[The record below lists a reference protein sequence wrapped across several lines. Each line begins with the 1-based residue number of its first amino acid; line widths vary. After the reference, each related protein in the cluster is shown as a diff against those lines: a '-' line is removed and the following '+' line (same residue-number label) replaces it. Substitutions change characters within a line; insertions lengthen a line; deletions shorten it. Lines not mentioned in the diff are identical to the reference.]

1 MLNLATLIFN
11 IIQVSPIPEFCSFQI
26 CRTEIGN
33 FVKTESHG
41 ELGLDQ
47 EKLFHYQ
54 VFYIWRKDRLTGSFC
69 SLSTILSKLNKPFIL
84 LWFMFCLEISM
95 MQLLVWPPVTIL
107 KPDFVLSV
115 EDDSSL

>member
-1 MLNLATLIFN
+1 MLNLATLIFK
-11 IIQVSPIPEFCSFQI
+11 VSPISEFCSFQI

-54 VFYIWRKDRLTGSFC
+54 VFYIWKTDRLTGTWFLINDSF
-69 SLSTILSKLNKPFIL
+69 LN
-84 LWFMFCLEISM
+84 
-95 MQLLVWPPVTIL
+95 
-107 KPDFVLSV
+107 
-115 EDDSSL
+115 